1 MKNFVMMAAALVLGF
16 TLQINDAEAKRIG
29 GGGSTGMQRQSVAPS
44 NTQQAAPRQATQ
56 PAAARN
62 ASPAHLA
69 ALAHALARVAYRS
82 FPALQRAVGAG
93 SI

>member
-56 PAAARN
+56 PAAAGQAFSGLAVELFR
-62 ASPAHLA
+62 PRLA
-69 ALAHALARVAYRS
+69 AL
-82 FPALQRAVGAG
+82 RAGD
-93 SI
+93 